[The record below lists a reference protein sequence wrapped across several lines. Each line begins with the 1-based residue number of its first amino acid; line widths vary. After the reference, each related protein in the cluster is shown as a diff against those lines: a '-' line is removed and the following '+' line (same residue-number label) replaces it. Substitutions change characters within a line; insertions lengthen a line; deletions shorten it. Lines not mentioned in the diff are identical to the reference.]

1 MSTGKPALRRQY
13 GNSLRALLALG
24 LLLLAL
30 AAVHGQEEPE
40 PGEKPPE
47 KKGEALRARPED
59 DPQAARFVANLAAV
73 RPVMASAPAQPVARH
88 VLSPDGKYLYYFRN
102 LNGEPPKPRTTTDAA
117 PKRAPRYVLFRVS
130 PGGSEER
137 VLETGFDALPPLF
150 LPEGRLAVV
159 TRLVDL
165 NGDGTVNHLDD
176 RALVTCGA
184 DGAGVREAA
193 LLRPSESPLAVWR
206 DGRDVLLAD
215 FARDDI
221 NGWIVSL
228 ALGQSQ
234 RTPITRGFNVS
245 MVLDDGRLLVERFVP
260 PPPPPAEP
268 FNPWMARMR
277 GDGGLEDADP
287 PPVASVLDTC
297 VHVIFN
303 PADGRETELYRPTRR
318 ARICA
323 QGEGG
328 FFGYI
333 HQRRELG
340 FGRIPWGGFRAGRS
354 LETFQILI
362 VDSPTQSDARAPLER
377 NSYLP
382 LAWIAGAGLL
392 ATEISNLKT
401 RLVLMDRS
409 SQFNLLPITELDF
422 DAQGFCASS
431 DGSTVAWLAVED
443 SNEDGQLDSW
453 RDNCRVWFLNLT
465 AR

>member
-1 MSTGKPALRRQY
+1 MTPRTPALQRPY
-13 GNSLRALLALG
+13 GNTLRALGALAL
-24 LLLLAL
+24 LILAL
-30 AAVHGQEEPE
+30 ATIYGQEEPE

-73 RPVMASAPAQPVARH
+73 RPIMASAPAQPIARH

-102 LNGEPPKPRTTTDAA
+102 LNGEPPKRKAGTDAA

-130 PGGSEER
+130 SGGSEER

-150 LPEGRLAVV
+150 LSEGRLAVV
-159 TRLVDL
+159 TRLVDS
-165 NGDGTVNHLDD
+165 NGDGVVNHLDD
-176 RALVTCGA
+176 RTLVTCGA
-184 DGAGVREAA
+184 DGGGAREAA
-193 LLRPSESPLAVWR
+193 LLRPNESPLAVWR
-206 DGRDVLLAD
+206 EGREILLAD

-260 PPPPPAEP
+260 PPAPAAEP

-277 GDGGLEDADP
+277 GESGLDDVEP
-287 PPVASVLDTC
+287 PPVASVLDAC

-303 PADGRETELYRPTRR
+303 PVDGRETELYRPTRR
-318 ARICA
+318 ARICV
-323 QGEGG
+323 QGEGSY
-328 FFGYI
+328 FGYI

-340 FGRIPWGGFRAGRS
+340 FNRIPWGGFRAGRS

-382 LAWIAGAGLL
+382 LAWISGVGLL
-392 ATEISNLKT
+392 ATEVSNLKT

-409 SQFNLLPITELDF
+409 SQFNLLPIMELDF
-422 DAQGFCASS
+422 DAQGFCASA

-453 RDNCRVWFLNLT
+453 RDNCRVWFLSL
-465 AR
+465 APR